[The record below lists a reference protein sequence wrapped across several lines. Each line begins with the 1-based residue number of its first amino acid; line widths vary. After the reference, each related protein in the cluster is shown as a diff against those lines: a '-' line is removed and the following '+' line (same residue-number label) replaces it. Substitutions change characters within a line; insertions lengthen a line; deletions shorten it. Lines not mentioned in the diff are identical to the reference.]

1 MKKIIVYAASLIMFV
16 MLISPSPCTLMAQGI
31 TVDTGV
37 NLNSRFI
44 YRGAELGTSPHV
56 QAMIGFKAGNLSLY
70 GWGSHSMGQDD
81 QSYKEVKFW
90 LNYTIDLG
98 DFKLTPQIENH
109 FNAFADFLDFDDA
122 TTTHV
127 LQASARLA
135 GTSGDIRPDLMLGY
149 AFWGPI
155 ENTIY
160 IEAGVNF
167 SVEEYGLRA
176 FLSTQYSEA
185 GGFVD
190 LGYGG
195 DFVMNQIGISGSRT
209 LKVTDTFSMPLGVS
223 LILNPKTERIFT
235 SVTVGF

>member
-1 MKKIIVYAASLIMFV
+1 MKKMILSAASLLMFI
-16 MLISPSPCTLMAQGI
+16 MLINPGTPTVQAQGI
-31 TVDTGV
+31 TFDTGV

-56 QAMIGFKAGNLSLY
+56 QAMIGINSGNLSFY
-70 GWGSHSMGQDD
+70 GWGSHSIGQDD
-81 QSYKEVKFW
+81 MSYKEVKFW
-90 LNYTIDLG
+90 LNYTFDLG
-98 DFKLTPQIENH
+98 DYLLTPQIENH
-109 FNAFADFLDFDDA
+109 FNAYADFLDFDDA

-127 LQASARLA
+127 LQASARLTEKH
-135 GTSGDIRPDLMLGY
+135 GNVRPDLLLGF

-160 IEAGVNF
+160 IELGLNF
-167 SVEEYGLRA
+167 SVEQYGLRT

-209 LKVTDTFSMPLGVS
+209 LQVSDTFSMPLGVS

-235 SVTVGF
+235 SVTIGF